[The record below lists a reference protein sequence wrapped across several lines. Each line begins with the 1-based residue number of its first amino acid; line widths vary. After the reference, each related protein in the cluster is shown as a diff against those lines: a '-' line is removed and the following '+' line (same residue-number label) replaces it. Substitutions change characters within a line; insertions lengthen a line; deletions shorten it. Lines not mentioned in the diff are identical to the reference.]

1 MWHIPTIPALEAG
14 STKAIAS
21 PGYIERLHGT
31 EGSGRKKRSRK
42 KGKRNKKH
50 LNWKGRILSFYR

>member
-1 MWHIPTIPALEAG
+1 MEKEEITSARGWHIPTIPALEAG

-21 PGYIERLHGT
+21 PGYTERLHGT

-42 KGKRNKKH
+42 KREEK
-50 LNWKGRILSFYR
+50 